1 MTINEHLREFAG
13 RSVQDFDGHGIK
25 DPKSEAYRIS
35 LSYEEYNDDGLYWE
49 DKLDRFLE
57 HAKSSSAEA
66 IVIGAW
72 EDVGSQD
79 SEFIVELLVDRK
91 DRLPNLKALF
101 FGDIIMEESECS
113 WIEHGDM
120 SPLLQAFPRLSH
132 FAVRGGGGLSLGAV
146 DHSNLRALIVQ
157 SGGLPQRVVNEVASA
172 RLPKLEHLELWLGED
187 NYGGD
192 CTAEDLEPFVSKNL
206 FPNLIFLGL
215 KNSEIQDDIAILV
228 ANSPVLE
235 KIKVLDLSMGTL
247 TDKGAEALLANPKLR
262 QLEYLDLHHHYL
274 STELVKRILALG
286 IPVNISDRQSEE
298 VSDGEVWRFIAVSE

>member
-1 MTINEHLREFAG
+1 MTINEHLLEFAG
-13 RSVQDFDGHGIK
+13 RTVHDFDDYGIK

-57 HAKSSSAEA
+57 HARSGSAEA
-66 IVIGAW
+66 IVVGAW

-91 DRLPNLKALF
+91 DQLPNLKALF

-120 SPLLQAFPRLSH
+120 APLLEAFPKLSH
-132 FAVRGGGGLSLGAV
+132 FAVRGGGSLSLGV
-146 DHSNLRALIVQ
+146 LNHNNLRALIIQ
-157 SGGLPQRVVNEVASA
+157 SGGLPQAVVNEIASA
-172 RLPKLEHLELWLGED
+172 KLPKLEHLELWLGED

-192 CTAEDLEPFVSKNL
+192 CSADDLQPLVSETL
-206 FPNLIFLGL
+206 FPNLIYLGL

-228 ANSPVLE
+228 ANSPVMD

-247 TDKGAEALLANPKLR
+247 TDKGAEALLASPKVR
-262 QLEYLDLHHHYL
+262 RLEYLDLHHHYL
-274 STELVKRILALG
+274 STDVVKRILALG
-286 IPVNISDRQSEE
+286 IPVNLNERQKEE